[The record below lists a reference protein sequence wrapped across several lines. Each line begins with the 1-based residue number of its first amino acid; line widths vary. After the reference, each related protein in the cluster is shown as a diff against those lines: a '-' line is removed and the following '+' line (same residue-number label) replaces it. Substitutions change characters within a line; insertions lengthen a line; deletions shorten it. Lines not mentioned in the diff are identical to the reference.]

1 MSLVTVTVGINF
13 CTHILRHMMPTIKTR
28 NFAVKDQT
36 LVLKMETHCLL
47 RATAKPKLALVHDT
61 KASEV
66 GAV

>member
-36 LVLKMETHCLL
+36 LVLKMETHFLL